1 MMRTLVLLLCFP
13 IAAIA
18 EPVAIRSGEHETFSR
33 LVISIGEGTEWGLQQ
48 TETGFMLELTGRS
61 DGFDVSKVFERI
73 PRSRIIDV
81 SQPSENM
88 LSLDVACDC
97 FADAFLW
104 RPGQLVLDVVDGE
117 NPNAPLAIFV
127 PLGVS
132 APSNAPQSLPNLL
145 ALQSDMPPPFAPFSP
160 AMSAEAA
167 VQQSDLQMTETALI
181 EGLARA
187 ASQGFLD
194 AAVTRPVDTPVA
206 PAVPAEIVSEPQM
219 SEPMVGFQQ
228 PGVGITT
235 AMDRDFAVIQDV
247 LASTLGQQ
255 CLPADLFEVNDWATD
270 DAFHDQVAGLAEAL
284 AGEFGEQPL
293 AAQDTLARLY
303 IHFGFGAEARV
314 VLKADAAQSRTRQVL
329 IQLAGLID
337 DYDGHYELIEAQ
349 AGCDTPAA
357 LWAFFSEPMYLDDDS
372 RNHVLQEFFALPQPL
387 RGQIAPRLA
396 RKFVDVGDADGAEK
410 LLRASENHDAAATHD
425 VQSARALVAEEFD
438 NPEQAM
444 AVLTQQANDNPR
456 TTPES
461 LIRLLEL
468 GMENGVVPLDADLVL
483 AAAMRQE
490 HRDTPIELR
499 LAVAEA
505 SGRTQ
510 LGNYQAAIDLMQ
522 ARDDTQAFRI
532 IDAAFAH
539 MTENAT
545 STVFLGF
552 GFGDIPKGVTAQ
564 TENQMADRMIN
575 LGFPERAQAF
585 LAGSGEREVA
595 AERRYLRAQAAI
607 GVRDF
612 TAAIDALLGM
622 TDSRARDL
630 RATAY
635 DGLGAHREA
644 LSALEQADEDGSDP
658 TRQFR
663 AGAWER
669 LTIEE
674 DEVLSTFAQT
684 VLTPPTT
691 NAVETLADRRAILA
705 QSVESRK
712 AVEGL
717 LLRFDGVTAQE

>member
-1 MMRTLVLLLCFP
+1 MRILVLFLCFP
-13 IAAIA
+13 FAALA
-18 EPVAIRSGEHETFSR
+18 EPVEIRSGEHDTFSR
-33 LVISIGEGTEWGLQQ
+33 LVVSIGEGTEWDLQQ
-48 TETGFMLELTGRS
+48 TETGYMLELTGRS
-61 DGFDVSKVFERI
+61 DGFNVSEIFERI
-73 PRSRIIDV
+73 PRSRITDV
-81 SQPSENM
+81 SQPSENT
-88 LSLDVACDC
+88 LSLNVSCDC

-117 NPNAPLAIFV
+117 NPNTLII
-127 PLGVS
+127 VS
-132 APSNAPQSLPNLL
+132 DPREASTPSNVPQVLPNLL
-145 ALQSDMPPPFAPFSP
+145 ALQSDPPTPFASFSP
-160 AMSAEAA
+160 EMSADAA
-167 VQQSDLQMTETALI
+167 AQPSDLQVTETALI

-194 AAVTRPVDTPVA
+194 AAITPPVDIPVE
-206 PAVPAEIVSEPQM
+206 PVMPSEIVSEPQM
-219 SEPMVGFQQ
+219 LEPTVGLQQ

-235 AMDRDFAVIQDV
+235 AMDRDFVIIQDV
-247 LASTLGQQ
+247 LESNLGQQ
-255 CLPADLFEVNDWATD
+255 CLPADLFQVNDWATD
-270 DAFHDQVAGLAEAL
+270 AALHEQVAGLAEGL

-329 IQLAGLID
+329 VQLAGLID
-337 DYDGHYELIEAQ
+337 DYEGHYALIEAQ

-357 LWAFFSEPMYLDDDS
+357 LWAFFSKPTYLDDDA

-396 RKFVDVGDADGAEK
+396 RRFVNAGDADGAAK
-410 LLRASENHDAAATHD
+410 LLRASENHDAEATHD

-438 NPEQAM
+438 DPQQAM
-444 AVLTQQANDNPR
+444 AVLAQQANDNAR

-461 LIRLLEL
+461 LIRLIEL
-468 GMENGVVPLDADLVL
+468 GMENGVVPQEADLVL
-483 AAAMRQE
+483 SAAMRQE

-499 LAVAEA
+499 LEVAEA
-505 SGRTQ
+505 AGRTK
-510 LGNYQAAIDLMQ
+510 LGDYQAAIDLMQ
-522 ARDDTQAFRI
+522 TREDAQAFQI
-532 IDAAFAH
+532 IDATFAH

-552 GFGDIPKGVTAQ
+552 GFGDIPEGVTAQ

-575 LGFPERAQAF
+575 LGFPERARVL

-607 GVRDF
+607 GAREF
-612 TAAIDALLGM
+612 TAAIEALLGM
-622 TDSRARDL
+622 TDSRARNL

-644 LSALEQADEDGSDP
+644 LNALEQADEGGEDP

-669 LTIEE
+669 LTIDD

-684 VLTPPTT
+684 ILTPPTT
-691 NAVETLADRRAILA
+691 DAVETLADRRAILA